1 FPTYDVGGTY
11 ISSWSYNDLVK
22 GNYAVINM
30 GHKDPGH
37 FIHSYTSPDGI
48 PGMEL
53 TPQAVANG
61 SVR

>member
-1 FPTYDVGGTY
+1 MY
-11 ISSWSYNDLVK
+11 ISSWSYNDLIK
-22 GNYAVINM
+22 GNYTAINV

-37 FIHSYTSPDGI
+37 FVRAYTGGEALSA
-48 PGMEL
+48 MEL